1 MLYIP
6 EIVDYLKKITDVEV
20 KNFLIINFGE
30 CFKVSREN

>member
-1 MLYIP
+1 MLYIS

>member
-6 EIVDYLKKITDVEV
+6 EIVDYFKKITDVEV

-30 CFKVSREN
+30 CFKFSREN